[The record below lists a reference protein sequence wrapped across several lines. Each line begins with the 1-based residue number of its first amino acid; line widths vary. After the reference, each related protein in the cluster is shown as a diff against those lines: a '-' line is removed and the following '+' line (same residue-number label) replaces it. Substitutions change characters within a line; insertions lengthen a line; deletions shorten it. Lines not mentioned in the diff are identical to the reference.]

1 MSFAT
6 KAKAEAGEAGRGAAE
21 VGKMSL
27 INKIRGQNPQKTC
40 VEGGISVREPDYRE
54 PKRSWYDS
62 NIRNRGLGKPQKTVL
77 KSSVP

>member
-21 VGKMSL
+21 VGKMFL
-27 INKIRGQNPQKTC
+27 VNKILGQNPQKTC

-77 KSSVP
+77 KSAVP

>member
-21 VGKMSL
+21 VGKMFL
-27 INKIRGQNPQKTC
+27 VNKILGQNPQKTC

-54 PKRSWYDS
+54 PKRSWYGS
-62 NIRNRGLGKPQKTVL
+62 NIRNMGLGKPQKTVL
-77 KSSVP
+77 KSAVP